1 MNEYIIKGGKK
12 LRLGYTTGSCAAAA
26 AKAAAY
32 MLLSGRRKERITLE
46 TPGGS
51 SLELEIEDIELRGS
65 AVSCAVRKDAGDDP
79 DITDGALVYAC
90 VSLSGGE
97 GVTIDGGA
105 GVGRVTKPGLDQ
117 PVGNAAINS
126 VPRRMIAENVEEVKK
141 LFDYRGGLDVVIS
154 IPAGAELAKKTFNPR
169 FGIVGGLSVL
179 GTTGIVEP
187 MSERAI
193 VETIR
198 AELSQRRALGHR
210 NVLLTPGNYGAE
222 FIHMG
227 LGMDPETAVQT
238 SNFIG
243 DAIDLCRELGFEQ
256 ALLVGHIGKLVK
268 LAGNMMNTHS
278 QYGDCRMEILTA
290 HAGAAGADA
299 GLMADMLDCV
309 ACDEAVR
316 LMRQA
321 DPALE
326 KRALERVTERAQA
339 NLVRRAGEGLRVE
352 MIMFSKKYG
361 ILGETEYAREQLA
374 YFRRD

>member
-210 NVLLTPGNYGAE
+210 NVLLTQGNYGAE